1 MRLCSTEDLRPGM
14 KIARDI
20 HDDQLELIAATGLVL
35 DMKAISRLVILEV
48 QDVYVDELGTEDIL
62 PAEMV
67 SDLTR
72 RRTHKLLK
80 RTFDDL
86 LNVADMAHLTGQ
98 DVMTVLQYDDRY
110 ANAVKL
116 PHFREVIH
124 TTIDDMLR
132 LNIHTF
138 ETPLVRNY
146 LNRTYEHALNVSILA
161 IMLGRAFHY
170 SPDELIVLGTASML
184 HDLGKHAF
192 PALINRPLRDLD
204 PTEQLQLHLHPDAG
218 ALIVS
223 RTAHH
228 AALELATIRQHHE
241 QPDGR
246 GYPGKFTSSN
256 EPPLKARVVRPS
268 EIFRMAEILAVANAY
283 DNLINGD
290 LQVPPMSPAKAL
302 ESLVRGAGALYN
314 RSVVSKACE
323 LINLYPAGSIVE
335 VTIGDASFGTGAR
348 GVVRRSSGTNFR
360 KPEVLVLWDP
370 RGNRITPRIL
380 DLNRHQGVEIA
391 LV

>member
-1 MRLCSTEDLRPGM
+1 M

-20 HDDQLELIAATGLVL
+20 CDEQLELIAAAGLVL

-48 QDVYVDELGTEDIL
+48 QDVYVDEAGTEDIV

-72 RRTHKLLK
+72 RKTHKLLK

-86 LNVADMAHLTGQ
+86 LNIADLADLAGQ

-110 ANAVKL
+110 SNAVKL
-116 PHFREVIH
+116 QSFREVIH
-124 TTIDDMLR
+124 TTIDDLLK
-132 LNIHTF
+132 LNVNTF

-146 LNRTYEHALNVSILA
+146 LNRSYEHALNVSILA
-161 IMLGRAFHY
+161 IMLGRAFHF

-184 HDLGKHAF
+184 HDLGKHVF
-192 PALINRPLRDLD
+192 PALINRPLRDLN
-204 PTEQLQLHLHPDAG
+204 PEEHRQLHLHPDAG

-223 RTAHH
+223 KTAQN
-228 AALELATIRQHHE
+228 ATLELAAIRQHHE

-246 GYPGKFTSSN
+246 GYPGKLTSSN
-256 EPPLKARVVRPS
+256 DAPLKARVVWPS

-290 LQVPPMSPAKAL
+290 LQVPPMSPAKAC
-302 ESLVRGAGALYN
+302 ECLVRGAGSLYN
-314 RSVVSKACE
+314 RAVVSKACE
-323 LINLYPAGSIVE
+323 LINIYPAGSIIE
-335 VTIGDASFGTGAR
+335 VTVGDAHFAPGCR
-348 GVVRRSSGTNFR
+348 GVVRRSAGTNFR
-360 KPEVLVLWDP
+360 KPEVLMIWDP
-370 RGNRITPRIL
+370 RGARQTPRIL
-380 DLNRHQGVEIA
+380 DLNRHPGVQIS